1 MYFYEQFDCPNWL
14 FSYFLL
20 FWHLFL
26 VSSLSNDCRALLIK
40 PYVALQAFPVSIA
53 KYRFDREINDFIF
66 IIVIIS
72 EGRAMERVA
81 ANERSVGRGFFFF
94 LAFLPRKRLLG
105 DRRVFTQ
112 WAQVTLTLIQK
123 PIDLLFF

>member
-1 MYFYEQFDCPNWL
+1 MYFYEQFDFPNWL

-40 PYVALQAFPVSIA
+40 PYVASQAFPVSIA

-72 EGRAMERVA
+72 EGRAMERVT
-81 ANERSVGRGFFFF
+81 ANERSVGRGFFF
-94 LAFLPRKRLLG
+94 LG
-105 DRRVFTQ
+105 FSATKAPSR
-112 WAQVTLTLIQK
+112 
-123 PIDLLFF
+123 